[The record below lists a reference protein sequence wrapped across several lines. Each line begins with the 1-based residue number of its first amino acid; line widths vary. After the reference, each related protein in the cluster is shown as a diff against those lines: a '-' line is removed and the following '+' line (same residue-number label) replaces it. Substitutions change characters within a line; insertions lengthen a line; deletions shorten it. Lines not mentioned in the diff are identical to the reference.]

1 MLATEELKTNAF
13 RDPVSV
19 YKGNT
24 DLNMVYVGNNMCDF
38 EKQFAVK
45 MSEVLGE
52 DVV

>member
-13 RDPVSV
+13 RNPVSV

-38 EKQFAVK
+38 GKAICCKNVR
-45 MSEVLGE
+45 SSR
-52 DVV
+52 